1 MIRLKFYLEL
11 VHKRFYREYQISLL
25 VSISSWFT
33 RVFLVEG
40 SADSVVLGSSRWI
53 ETPPAMSSK
62 RILSHSDS
70 AK

>member
-11 VHKRFYREYQISLL
+11 VHKRFYREYQISLQ

-33 RVFLVEG
+33 RVFLVQG
-40 SADSVVLGSSRWI
+40 SADSVVLSSSRWI

-62 RILSHSDS
+62 IILTHSDS